1 MDPADLNLFAAVAR
15 LGSMRAAADEM
26 NTVQSNVTARIRAL
40 EDEIGVALFERHSR
54 GVTVTAAGRRLL
66 PFVARVSGLLR
77 DAAQA
82 ARDDGVPKGPLV
94 IGSLETTTAL
104 RLSPIL
110 ADYARAYPQVDLTL
124 RTGTSCELIE
134 RVLQHELEGAFVVGP
149 VEHPEL
155 AEQTLFREEL
165 AIMTSPEITSL
176 DQALAAS
183 GLKIVVLRIG
193 CSYRQR
199 LEELLARRGIVGLR
213 TLEFGTIEAIFGCV
227 AAGLGIT
234 LLPRGLLGPVWQDGR
249 VHVHLLPPED
259 AQVETVFVRRRDA
272 QVSSALAAFLDCA
285 RVMQAKALAAE

>member
-1 MDPADLNLFAAVAR
+1 MDPADLKIFAAVAR
-15 LGSMRAAADEM
+15 LGSMRAAADEL

-40 EDEIGVALFERHSR
+40 EDEIGVPLFERHSR

-66 PFVARVSGLLR
+66 PFVAQVSGLLR

-94 IGSLETTTAL
+94 VGSLETTTAL

-110 ADYARAYPQVDLTL
+110 ATYARTYPQVDLTL
-124 RTGTSCELIE
+124 RTGTSCELIA
-134 RVLQHELEGAFVVGP
+134 RVLDHELEGAFVVGP
-149 VEHPEL
+149 VDHPEL
-155 AEQTLFREEL
+155 AEETLFREEL
-165 AIMTSPEITSL
+165 AIMTSPDLRSL
-176 DQALAAS
+176 DDVLAANA
-183 GLKIVVLRIG
+183 LKIVVLRVG

-234 LLPRGLLGPVWQDGR
+234 LLPKGLLGPVWQDGR
-249 VHVHLLPPED
+249 VRVHPLPPEE
-259 AQVETVFVRRRDA
+259 AKVETVFVRRRDGH
-272 QVSSALAAFLDCA
+272 VSSALAAFLDCA
-285 RVMQAKALAAE
+285 RTIQAKAIAAE

>member
-1 MDPADLNLFAAVAR
+1 MDPADLKIFAAVVQH
-15 LGSMRAAADEM
+15 GSMRAAADEL

-54 GVTVTAAGRRLL
+54 GVTPTAAGRRLL

-110 ADYARAYPQVDLTL
+110 ATYAGHYPQVDLTL
-124 RTGTSCELIE
+124 RTGTSCELIA
-134 RVLQHELEGAFVVGP
+134 RVLDHELEGAFVVGP
-149 VEHPEL
+149 VDHPEL
-155 AEQTLFREEL
+155 VEETMFREEL
-165 AIMTSPEITSL
+165 AVMTAPSVVSL
-176 DQALAAS
+176 DA
-183 GLKIVVLRIG
+183 GVKIVVLRLG

-234 LLPRGLLGPVWQDGR
+234 LLPKGLLGSVWQDGR
-249 VHVHLLPPED
+249 VHLHALLTDE
-259 AQVETVFVRRRDA
+259 ASTETVFIRRCDA
-272 QVSSALAAFLDCA
+272 HMSSALAAFLDGA
-285 RVMQAKALAAE
+285 RIIQNTAIAAE